1 MAANLGDIIPAPLSV
16 DPDPGGNFTI
26 DSATVIA
33 RSAGPEASAVADWLA
48 ELLRRGTGFPLPTVE
63 AGSRPGGAITLLLD
77 SGDPEIGDEGYTL
90 TVTAQGVTVRARA
103 AAGLFHGAQ
112 SLRQLLPAAIE
123 TDGAAGRCTVPG
135 GTVVDRPRFP
145 WRGAMLD
152 VCRHFFGVADVK
164 RYIDQIALYKMNI
177 LHLHLSDD
185 QGWRIEISKW
195 PRLTEIGGSTA
206 VGGGPGGWYSHD
218 DYREIV
224 AHARSRHVTV
234 VPEIDTP
241 GHTNAALA
249 SYAEFNCDGTA
260 PGLYTGIEV
269 GFSSLCVAKPITY
282 EFLRDVFS
290 ELAALTP
297 GRYLFVGGDETL
309 STPPSDYATFMEKVA
324 RIAIDVGKT
333 PVAWA
338 EAASAPVPPQLV
350 AVYWDINDGGADV
363 RRAAERGLRV
373 VIAPGNRSYLDMKYD
388 QDTPLGLLWAGPVSV
403 EASYDW
409 DPGDYGILEAQV
421 EGVEAP
427 IWTETLTTMA
437 DIEFM
442 AFPRLSGIA
451 EIGWSPQPAHDW
463 QGYRRRLAL
472 QAPRWEALGINFHR
486 APSVD
491 WPA

>member
-1 MAANLGDIIPAPLSV
+1 
-16 DPDPGGNFTI
+16 
-26 DSATVIA
+26 
-33 RSAGPEASAVADWLA
+33 
-48 ELLRRGTGFPLPTVE
+48 
-63 AGSRPGGAITLLLD
+63 
-77 SGDPEIGDEGYTL
+77 
-90 TVTAQGVTVRARA
+90 
-103 AAGLFHGAQ
+103 
-112 SLRQLLPAAIE
+112 
-123 TDGAAGRCTVPG
+123 
-135 GTVVDRPRFP
+135 
-145 WRGAMLD
+145 
-152 VCRHFFGVADVK
+152 
-164 RYIDQIALYKMNI
+164 
-177 LHLHLSDD
+177 
-185 QGWRIEISKW
+185 
-195 PRLTEIGGSTA
+195 

-403 EASYDW
+403 EASYEW
-409 DPGDYGILEAQV
+409 DPGDYGIPEEQV

>member
-1 MAANLGDIIPAPLSV
+1 
-16 DPDPGGNFTI
+16 
-26 DSATVIA
+26 
-33 RSAGPEASAVADWLA
+33 
-48 ELLRRGTGFPLPTVE
+48 VE

-234 VPEIDTP
+234 VPDIDTP

-249 SYAEFNCDGTA
+249 SYAALNCDGLA
-260 PGLYTGIEV
+260 RSLYTGTEM
-269 GFSSLCVAKPITY
+269 GFSSLCAGKVITAQ
-282 EFLRDVFS
+282 FLHDVYS
-290 ELAALTP
+290 ELAAVTP
-297 GRYLFVGGDETL
+297 GPYIFIGGDEATEVL
-309 STPPSDYATFMEKVA
+309 SASDYASLVGVA
-324 RIAIDVGKT
+324 AQSVVAAGKIPVGWADIGAVALPAGTIAAYWNHADNGTSAVRS
-333 PVAWA
+333 
-338 EAASAPVPPQLV
+338 AA
-350 AVYWDINDGGADV
+350 G
-363 RRAAERGLRV
+363 GLRLV
-373 VIAPGNRSYLDMKYD
+373 LAPADHAFLDQKYD
-388 QDTPLGLLWAGPVSV
+388 ASTPLGLDWAGPVSV
-403 EASYDW
+403 EQAYDW
-409 DPGDYGILEAQV
+409 EPGDYGIPEEHL
-421 EGVEAP
+421 EGVEA
-427 IWTETLTTMA
+427 TLFSETLSTMA
-437 DIEFM
+437 DIEYM
-442 AFPRLSGIA
+442 AFPRLPGIA
-451 EIGWSPQPAHDW
+451 EIGWSPQATHDW
-463 QGYRRRLAL
+463 SAYRERLAA
-472 QAPRWEALGINFHR
+472 QGPRWQAMGINYDP
-486 APSVD
+486 APDVP